1 MAVNLCNTKQKAFDY
16 LYYKV
21 AQLGY
26 EKTYFTGKNFRRID
40 CKARKEKKAK
50 KGRFR

>member
-1 MAVNLCNTKQKAFDY
+1 MDY
-16 LYYKV
+16 LSYKV

-26 EKTYFTGKNFRRID
+26 EKTYFTDQNFRRRD
-40 CKARKEKKAK
+40 RKAHKEKKAK